1 MVNNGRVEPAD
12 PVVPATVGKRGERT
26 PRDMALSLAVL
37 LIPIALLLVFYR
49 VVLGGDS
56 PVTVDPKPV
65 LQEAR
70 QAALFP
76 VTVPV
81 DLGKGWQVSSATF
94 RRQPEGAT
102 LRLGYVDPDNDPIQ
116 LVESNVAP
124 ETLLPTEL
132 GTSAKPSGTFRA
144 AERAWRRYDAR
155 PGEQALVLAEP
166 NRTIVVV
173 GKTDAKNLEKLA
185 SSLP

>member
-1 MVNNGRVEPAD
+1 VKPDEPAA
-12 PVVPATVGKRGERT
+12 PAAISSRGERS

-37 LIPIALLLVFYR
+37 LIPIALLLIFYR

-56 PVTVDPKPV
+56 PADVDTGPV

-76 VTVPV
+76 VAAPSGLDKHWHVA
-81 DLGKGWQVSSATF
+81 SATF
-94 RRQPEGAT
+94 RRQADGAT
-102 LRLGYVDPDNDPIQ
+102 LRLGYVDPSSDPIQ

-124 ETLLPTEL
+124 ETLLSAEL
-132 GTSAKPSGTFRA
+132 GKAARPTSTFRTTGGV
-144 AERAWRRYDAR
+144 WRHYTAR

-166 NRTIVVV
+166 TRTIILV
-173 GKTDAKNLEKLA
+173 GTAEAKNFETLA
-185 SSLP
+185 ASLS